1 MGRFVHADQ
10 SGGIDEYVLEG
21 CGLRVLAYNK
31 AIAPVVTFMVTYL
44 VGSADE
50 GPGLTGATH
59 YLEHLM
65 FKGTAR
71 FNNRQGTGV
80 FSVLQRVGAQINAT
94 TSKDRTNYYATLPA
108 EHLPLAIEIEA
119 DRMRG
124 ALLDAQDM
132 EAERTVILNEW
143 DRAQN
148 EPVGSLFRQVWSLA
162 FAEHAYRHPTL
173 GWREDVESVT
183 APGLRSFYDTYYWPD
198 NAVASVIG
206 EFDAAPTLARIADR
220 FGSLGRELKRDLP
233 ARALEPVQRGERR
246 METDS
251 PGHVSALIMAYK
263 VPPACHED
271 TGALDLLAHLISH
284 GKSGRLWRRL
294 TDQGLTAGASASA
307 PHLRDPGLFCIVA
320 VLVPG
325 RSHEEVEHA
334 ISEVV
339 TEIQENGVTMEE
351 VARARK
357 QLRAYEAYSR
367 DGTFGIA
374 ASLNEAIAAGDWK
387 LYTTW
392 RERLKKIK
400 PEDVQRVARKYLVQ
414 DGRTVGW
421 HTGRGGP

>member
-1 MGRFVHADQ
+1 MEGFRHVGH

-31 AIAPVVTFMVTYL
+31 AIAPVATFMVTYL

-50 GPGLTGATH
+50 GAGLTGATH
-59 YLEHLM
+59 FLEHLM

-94 TSKDRTNYYATLPA
+94 TSKDRTNYYSTLPT
-108 EHLPLAIEIEA
+108 EHLSLAIDIEA

-124 ALLDAQDM
+124 ALLDEQDL

-143 DRAQN
+143 DRAHN
-148 EPVGSLFRQVWSLA
+148 EPVGNLYRRVWSLA
-162 FAEHAYRHPTL
+162 FAAHPYRHPTL
-173 GWREDVESVT
+173 GWRSDIEHVT
-183 APGLRSFYDTYYWPD
+183 APSLRGFYDAYYWPD

-206 EFDAAPTLARIADR
+206 EFDVAPTLAAIAGQ
-220 FGSLGRELKRDLP
+220 FGGLERKSKCPVQARTREP
-233 ARALEPVQRGERR
+233 AQRGERR
-246 METDS
+246 METTS

-263 VPPACHED
+263 APPACHED
-271 TGALDLLAHLISH
+271 AGALDLLAHLMSH

-307 PHLRDPGLFCIVA
+307 PHFRDPGLFCIVA
-320 VLVPG
+320 ILVPG

-339 TEIQENGVTMEE
+339 TAIQEEGVTMEE
-351 VARARK
+351 VARARN

-374 ASLNEAIAAGDWK
+374 ASLNEAIAAGDWR

-392 RERLKKIK
+392 RERLERVM
-400 PEDVQRVARKYLVQ
+400 PEDVQRVARKYLVK
-414 DGRTVGW
+414 DTRTVAW
-421 HTGRGGP
+421 HTGRGAS